1 MYSSMK
7 KESFSNPFQNESW
20 NPSTNKESFIREWK
34 GHGLTRRAGSS
45 RPRNIISILSP
56 PPQKKLSPVE
66 GMHALQIRC
75 TVVLV
80 KTENGRE
87 EQKLFPW
94 PYARPIATPSCA
106 PTIDENLRFS
116 FPSGPFEIVAFRIF
130 LSLSLSLSLSLAF
143 SNTDTDISFPFHS
156 VKIIPHTRCATS
168 FFVLPKFEAIVFY
181 APSPPPSPFPL
192 PPVKTVRASKRS
204 SDFVISSSAIF
215 RSFSSPPSLFFAP
228 AMGHTYILWS
238 ANMKYIYIYIYTDK
252 ISSRVIAKERGGQT
266 SVGQDCCRDRWRRL
280 PRRCSHLGASNLPS
294 T

>member
-7 KESFSNPFQNESW
+7 KESFSNPFQNESR

-45 RPRNIISILSP
+45 RPRNIISILFP
-56 PPQKKLSPVE
+56 PPPKKKLSPVE

-94 PYARPIATPSCA
+94 PYARPIATPSCT

-130 LSLSLSLSLSLAF
+130 LSLSLALSLSRVLQHRYRYFLSISLRKNHSTHALRDEF
-143 SNTDTDISFPFHS
+143 LCSPEVRGHCFLRPFPSSLPFPSSSRENGSRFETIKWFRDIEQRDISFLLLS
-156 VKIIPHTRCATS
+156 A
-168 FFVLPKFEAIVFY
+168 LP
-181 APSPPPSPFPL
+181 
-192 PPVKTVRASKRS
+192 
-204 SDFVISSSAIF
+204 IF
-215 RSFSSPPSLFFAP
+215 CTGYGSHIHFMIRE
-228 AMGHTYILWS
+228 YEI
-238 ANMKYIYIYIYTDK
+238 YIYIYIYTRTK
-252 ISSRVIAKERGGQT
+252 FRVE
-266 SVGQDCCRDRWRRL
+266 
-280 PRRCSHLGASNLPS
+280 
-294 T
+294 